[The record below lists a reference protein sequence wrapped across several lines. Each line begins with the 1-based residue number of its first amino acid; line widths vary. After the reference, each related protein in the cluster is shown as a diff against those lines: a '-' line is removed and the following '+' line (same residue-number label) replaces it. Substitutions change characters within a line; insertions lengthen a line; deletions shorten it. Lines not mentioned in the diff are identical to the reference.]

1 MRVTPEVC
9 KIRIGAWLC
18 ALVAMPAAAI
28 TPAAAANMTHELS
41 TIWVPATAYGL
52 TLIAAFNKNL
62 K

>member
-1 MRVTPEVC
+1 MRVRPEVW
-9 KIRIGAWLC
+9 KFRIGVWLC

-28 TPAAAANMTHELS
+28 TPAAAASMTHELS

-52 TLIAAFNKNL
+52 TLIAAFNKNQ